1 MATPISKP
9 GLTPLQIYSGS
20 VLLTQLVGR
29 LIITGSGVSVNVGR
43 FNDVTLVLSG
53 STGGASISASYAT
66 TASFAETALT
76 ASYLLGTVVSASYAI
91 TSSFAETA
99 SYALRV
105 DGGTF

>member
-1 MATPISKP
+1 MPTPISKP

-43 FNDVTLVLSG
+43 FNDVTLILSG
-53 STGGASISASYAT
+53 SGGGSSISASYAA
-66 TASFAETALT
+66 TASFADT
-76 ASYLLGTVVSASYAI
+76 ASYFAGTVISASY
-91 TSSFAETA
+91 AETA

-105 DGGTF
+105 DGGIF

>member
-1 MATPISKP
+1 MPTPISKP

-43 FNDVTLVLSG
+43 FNDVTLILSG
-53 STGGASISASYAT
+53 SGGGSSISASYAT

-76 ASYLLGTVVSASYAI
+76 ASYFSGTIA
-91 TSSFAETA
+91 TSSYAETA

-105 DGGTF
+105 DGGTY